1 MVKDTTFYDRL
12 EVTPTT
18 SIEDIK
24 KKGKKLLIKWHPDKN
39 PNNIAEATKKFQE
52 IQEALSV
59 LDNPEKKE
67 IYDRFGMDG
76 IKGDMGGGGG
86 GGFNPFGGGGFPF
99 GGDNP
104 FAAFGGAFG
113 GGGFGGFPGGGGQR
127 EEKENI
133 VERLN
138 VTLEQIYKEES
149 VNLKYN
155 QKIICTNCKG
165 EGTPSGF
172 KVNCNDC
179 GGKGM
184 KVRII
189 RMGPIQQQAIAPC
202 NTCNSKGKIIP
213 DAHKCNTCSAT
224 GHVSKEKTIA
234 IPLKNGFGNGLKMQ
248 LEGKGNQLNGAK
260 SDLIVII
267 NELEHPVYKRRG
279 NDLVIEVELKLY
291 QALFG
296 FDKVITHLDG
306 RKLHLHHTGKTN
318 YGTIRKINEE
328 GMEDLR
334 TKRKGDLIIKFN
346 IDLPTITNETLTK
359 ALILINKD
367 ESVKEKEVQSNET
380 LVKTIML
387 DTVEREYSNEQEQ
400 NEEQGGGGPE
410 CAQQ

>member
-1 MVKDTTFYDRL
+1 
-12 EVTPTT
+12 
-18 SIEDIK
+18 
-24 KKGKKLLIKWHPDKN
+24 
-39 PNNIAEATKKFQE
+39 
-52 IQEALSV
+52 
-59 LDNPEKKE
+59 
-67 IYDRFGMDG
+67 
-76 IKGDMGGGGG
+76 
-86 GGFNPFGGGGFPF
+86 
-99 GGDNP
+99 
-104 FAAFGGAFG
+104 
-113 GGGFGGFPGGGGQR
+113 
-127 EEKENI
+127 
-133 VERLN
+133 
-138 VTLEQIYKEES
+138 
-149 VNLKYN
+149 
-155 QKIICTNCKG
+155 
-165 EGTPSGF
+165 
-172 KVNCNDC
+172 
-179 GGKGM
+179 
-184 KVRII
+184 
-189 RMGPIQQQAIAPC
+189 MGPIQQQAIAPC

-213 DAHKCNTCSAT
+213 DVHKCTPCTAT
-224 GHVSKEKTIA
+224 GYILKEKTIA

-248 LEGKGNQLNGAK
+248 LEGKGNQVSGTK

-279 NDLVIEVELKLY
+279 SDLIIEVELKLF

-367 ESVKEKEVQSNET
+367 ESVNEKEVQSDET

-387 DTVEREYSNEQEQ
+387 DTVERDATNDRHTNDDEQEGG
-400 NEEQGGGGPE
+400 GGGGPE